1 MFIDEQSSRFSAAQ
15 DREHARPD
23 PKSSDAGV
31 STADG
36 GDWPCVG
43 AYVAEGV
50 VFSVCRGTDCE
61 VIYAKSGSVF
71 YLGERRGKAE

>member
-1 MFIDEQSSRFSAAQ
+1 MVAIGLAL
-15 DREHARPD
+15 
-23 PKSSDAGV
+23 
-31 STADG
+31 
-36 GDWPCVG
+36 G

-50 VFSVCRGTDCE
+50 VCSVCRGTDCE